1 MRVELMRRAFK
12 AMKKRSV
19 QVVVVSVAGVAGLAA
34 LGLAATF
41 SPADGAGAGHWQKVE
56 SRASSEPVVLRGNL
70 QAGSQITIAAPF
82 DGRMADRFVELGD
95 VVIQGQRLARIEST
109 ELEQQEREAEIA
121 LIRSEQEL
129 GNAIRVEET
138 PEYAMASRRFVAARN
153 SVQIA
158 MRRAK
163 ETQVLFEKGIVARQ
177 EVDAA
182 KQEFDSAG
190 AQVLGAQEELIQLRN
205 KKGGQGLRMLE
216 LETSNRRA
224 HLEELRKKRSAAVV
238 VSPIAGVVV
247 PAPQVDPSDQAAA
260 TPVREPRAGAYVT
273 TRDALFT
280 VADTQT
286 LMVKSAVDESDVSRI
301 ESCRKAMVSLNSDP
315 AHVIEG
321 TVKRVASQPRGA
333 AGMRSNGSETPQF
346 EVEVLVPRPSDGATR
361 FRLGA
366 PTTVKIV
373 PCKSSPAVLVPIAA
387 LHWDEAGV
395 PSVRIRKAGSRTA
408 QLQPVSLQRTG
419 VIDAEVSS
427 GVDAGDEVWVAQGA
441 ANTGRPG
448 GLLRRLLNSGDDE

>member
-1 MRVELMRRAFK
+1 MRAELVRRVST
-12 AMKKRSV
+12 AMTKRPV
-19 QVVVVSVAGVAGLAA
+19 QIVVVSVAGAVGLAA
-34 LGLAATF
+34 LALAAMGGR
-41 SPADGAGAGHWQKVE
+41 ADGASAGRWQKVE
-56 SRASSEPVVLRGNL
+56 SRVSSEPVVLRGNL
-70 QAGSQITIAAPF
+70 QAGTQIAIAAPF
-82 DGRMADRFVELGD
+82 DGRMAERFVETGD
-95 VVIQGQRLARIEST
+95 LVVQGQRLARIEST

-129 GNAIRVEET
+129 DNAIRVEET
-138 PEYAMASRRFVAARN
+138 PEYAMANRRFVAARN

-158 MRRAK
+158 MRRSK
-163 ETQVLFEKGIVARQ
+163 ETQALFQKGIVARQ

-190 AQVLGAQEELIQLRN
+190 AQMLGAQEELIQLRN
-205 KKGGQGLRMLE
+205 KKGGEGLRMLE

-224 HLEELRKKRSAAVV
+224 RLEELRKKRSAAVV

-247 PAPQVDPSDQAAA
+247 PAPQADPSDQGAA
-260 TPVREPRAGAYVT
+260 TPAREPRAGAYVT

-286 LMVKSAVDESDVSRI
+286 LVVKSAVDESDVSRI

-315 AHVIEG
+315 AHVMEG
-321 TVKRVASQPRGA
+321 TVKRVASQPRTT
-333 AGMRSNGSETPQF
+333 AGMRPNGPETPQF
-346 EVEVLVPRPSDGATR
+346 DVEVLVPRPPDAAGR

-366 PTTVKIV
+366 PATVKIE
-373 PCKSSPAVLVPIAA
+373 PCKSSPAVVVPIAA

-395 PSVRIRKAGSRTA
+395 PSVRMRKAGSRTA
-408 QLQPVSLQRTG
+408 KLQRVSLQRTG

-427 GVDAGDEVWVAQGA
+427 GLDAGDEVWVAQAA
-441 ANTGRPG
+441 ANAVRPG
-448 GLLRRLLNSGDDE
+448 GLLRRLMQSGDDE